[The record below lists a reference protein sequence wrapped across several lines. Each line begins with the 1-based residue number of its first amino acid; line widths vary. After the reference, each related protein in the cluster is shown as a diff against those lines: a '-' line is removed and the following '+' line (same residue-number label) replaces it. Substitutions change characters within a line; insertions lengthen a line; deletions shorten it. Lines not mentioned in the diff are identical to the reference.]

1 MSNLFVSFFWHF
13 HQPYYKDTI
22 DNIYIF
28 PYTKIHLLKNYYMMA
43 KIVEQNKI
51 KVNFNFTPI
60 LLEEINDYE
69 KNNYKCLITE
79 YSKLNRDFL
88 IENKKNIVKKLLS
101 FLSINSINK
110 YERLKE
116 LSLKNLNDYNLS
128 DILDLITLFNLSLI
142 PNFEKDERI
151 EKIEQKGGNYNDEDR
166 FYILEKQNEIIKKV
180 LPLYK
185 ELFNQNLIEIT
196 TSPFSHPIIPL
207 IIDTEIARR
216 CGENNLPKERFS
228 HPEDIYEQ
236 IKIGKDI
243 FIRNFEKEPLG
254 IWPSEGG
261 VSDEVIDIFLN
272 NNFKYFAT
280 DEDILFKTLK
290 TNIREN
296 IYKPY
301 YIKRNNNKI
310 SVIFRDK
317 TISDLIGFKY
327 SSMNEH
333 DAVNDFISRV
343 NLIKENLKKDGLLI
357 VLLDGENPW
366 EFYKNNGYDFL
377 NLLYTSISKE
387 NGVILSTINEILD
400 SIESQEIDHIDCGS
414 WVNGDFKTWIGDEED
429 NLSWDYLK
437 KIRDDFDTLNEEKK
451 EEVKKLLFVLEGSD
465 WNWWYGKSYG
475 DNIKKDF
482 DYLYRRHMLSFYLSS
497 GLNIRE
503 FVYKPII
510 LNDKIFINLK
520 VKGYIEPKID
530 GKITNFYEW
539 ENGFYYD
546 KEEKLSEIYSNDKF
560 FEYIKGG
567 FDKENLY
574 LLIKTNKNYKEY
586 KIEINL
592 NPDNEKYKL
601 IFIFNQKNVTLSSNL
616 KVNVEY
622 YFDDVFEI
630 KIPFFKEIFFKE
642 NTLSF
647 FLIFYL
653 NDKPVSKIPED
664 GFFII
669 ETDERNL
676 ISEWIV

>member
-1 MSNLFVSFFWHF
+1 MSNLFISFFWHF
-13 HQPYYKDTI
+13 HQPYYKDII
-22 DNIYIF
+22 DNIYLF

-43 KIVEQNKI
+43 KIVEQNKV

-60 LLEEINDYE
+60 LLDQINDYE
-69 KNNYKCLITE
+69 KNNNKCLITE
-79 YSKLNRDFL
+79 YSKFNKELL
-88 IENKKNIVKKLLS
+88 IENKENIIKKLFS

-116 LSLKNLNDYNLS
+116 LSLKNPNDYNQE

-142 PNFEKDERI
+142 PHFEKDERI
-151 EKIEQKGGNYNDEDR
+151 EKIEQKRKNYNDEDR
-166 FYILEKQNEIIKKV
+166 FYILEKQNEIIRKV

-185 ELFNQNLIEIT
+185 ELFNENLIEIT
-196 TSPFSHPIIPL
+196 NSPYSHPIIPL
-207 IIDTEIARR
+207 IIDIEIARK

-243 FIRNFEKEPLG
+243 FMKNFGKEPLG
-254 IWPSEGG
+254 IWPPEGG
-261 VSDEVIDIFLN
+261 VSDEVIDIFIN

-280 DEDILFKTLK
+280 DEDILFKSLNS
-290 TNIREN
+290 NIREN

-310 SVIFRDK
+310 YVIFRDK
-317 TISDLIGFKY
+317 IISDLIGFKY
-327 SSMNEH
+327 SSMNEY
-333 DAVNDFISRV
+333 DAINDFVSRI

-387 NGVILSTINEILD
+387 KGVFLTTVSKILD
-400 SIESQEIDHIDCGS
+400 SVESEEIDHIDCGS
-414 WVNGDFKTWIGDEED
+414 WINGDFKTWIGDDED
-429 NLSWDYLK
+429 NLSWSYLN
-437 KIRDDFDTLNEEKK
+437 KIRDDFDILNEEKK
-451 EEVKKLLFVLEGSD
+451 EEIKKILFVLEGSD
-465 WNWWYGKSYG
+465 WNWWYGKSYE

-497 GLNIRE
+497 GLNIKE
-503 FVYKPII
+503 FIYKSII
-510 LNDKIFINLK
+510 LNKRNFINLK
-520 VKGYIEPKID
+520 VKNYIEPKID
-530 GKITNFYEW
+530 GKITDFYEW

-574 LLIKTNKNYKEY
+574 LLIKTNENYKDF

-592 NPDNEKYKL
+592 NPDSETYKL
-601 IFIFNQKNVTLSSNL
+601 IFMFNQKNVTLSSNP
-616 KVNVEY
+616 KVNLEY
-622 YFDDVFEI
+622 YFDEVFEI
-630 KIPFFKEIFFKE
+630 KMPFFKEIFFKE

-647 FLIFYL
+647 FLIFYF
-653 NDKPVSKIPED
+653 NDKPVSKTPED
-664 GFFII
+664 GLFII

-676 ISEWIV
+676 VSEWIV

>member
-574 LLIKTNKNYKEY
+574 LLIKTNKKYKEY

-642 NTLSF
+642 NTISF

>member
-560 FEYIKGG
+560 FEYIQGG